1 MLGTQQIMQNKRMS
15 VDSVVRPEFSSA
27 KILVSL
33 TMLYPHAPNVAAN
46 HFEFSPIFS
55 HIDNLIILPR
65 CHKDSFFI
73 LEDQTLYQLSI
84 LFSKKHWVTVYLFNT
99 CN

>member
-65 CHKDSFFI
+65 CHKDSFFY
-73 LEDQTLYQLSI
+73 LRRPDTLPAQYS
-84 LFSKKHWVTVYLFNT
+84 LFKKALGHSVPFQHV
-99 CN
+99 